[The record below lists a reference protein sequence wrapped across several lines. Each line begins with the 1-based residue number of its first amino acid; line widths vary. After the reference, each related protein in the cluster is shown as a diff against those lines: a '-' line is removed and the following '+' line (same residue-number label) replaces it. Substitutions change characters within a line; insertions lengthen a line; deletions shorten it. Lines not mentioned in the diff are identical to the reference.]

1 MTLYALH
8 RGQPLTLFERP
19 DDTWAARC
27 KPGAK
32 GAIDIRIRDTV
43 ALTDKQGRPK
53 AFLEVAAFVPRI
65 QYGKYTRSGTI
76 VASYVEWVE

>member
-19 DDTWAARC
+19 DGTWAARC
-27 KPGAK
+27 RPAAK
-32 GAIDIRIRDTV
+32 GAIDVRLGDTV
-43 ALTDKQGRPK
+43 MLTDGHDRPK
-53 AFLEVAAFVPRI
+53 AFLAVAAFVPRI
-65 QYGKYTRSGTI
+65 QYGKYTRSGTV